1 MRVVV
6 YQEKKF
12 VKERERVCQT
22 NLSTLMNIYNMHI
35 FPIQIHMRK
44 LELGKKKKKKKSRV
58 QKRFY
63 GKTISEYIL
72 VLKF

>member
-22 NLSTLMNIYNMHI
+22 NLSTPMNIYNMYI

-44 LELGKKKKKKKSRV
+44 LELGKKNISRV
-58 QKRFY
+58 QERFY

>member
-6 YQEKKF
+6 YQEKKI
-12 VKERERVCQT
+12 VKERVRVCQT
-22 NLSTLMNIYNMHI
+22 NLSTPMNIYNMYI

-44 LELGKKKKKKKSRV
+44 LELGKKKMSRV
-58 QKRFY
+58 QERFY